1 MTTPE
6 TLVEEELTEMI
17 SRLRTCQERY
27 AEMAAVAEVNG
38 WESIRLA
45 AGAMSAE
52 LAEYLERFQRRE
64 RSYFF
69 TFGFDHVHPTT
80 SEPLG
85 GKYMEIVAPSPEK
98 ARQLMFRLFGVRW
111 AFQYDSAEKAG
122 VQKYGLTRLEILR
135 AEKGDDHE

>member
-6 TLVEEELTEMI
+6 TIVKEELTELI
-17 SRLRTCQERY
+17 ARLRTCQERY
-27 AEMAAVAEVNG
+27 AEMAAVAEVAG

-80 SEPLG
+80 GEPLSR
-85 GKYMEIVAPSPEK
+85 KYMEIIAPDSEQ
-98 ARQLMFRLFGVRW
+98 ARKLMVKLFGTKW
-111 AFQYDSAEKAG
+111 AFQYDSVDQFGAT
-122 VQKYGLTRLEILR
+122 KYSLTRLEILR
-135 AEKGDDHE
+135 AEKGDNHE